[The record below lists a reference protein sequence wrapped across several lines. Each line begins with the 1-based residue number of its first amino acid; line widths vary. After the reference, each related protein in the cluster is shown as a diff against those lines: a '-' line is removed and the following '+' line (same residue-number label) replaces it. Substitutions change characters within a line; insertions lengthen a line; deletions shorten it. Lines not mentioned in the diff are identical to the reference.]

1 MFSHVKSSALLT
13 CLYLA
18 GLLRFF
24 KVLLLYRCEIQQG
37 LSKEICRVYHKNM
50 FVILM
55 GYLIDLFL
63 FCQWLQAEPSL
74 GVPHYQP
81 SNFPVAASVPR
92 MRGVSRLWPALGRAP
107 TPSRFPCGGG
117 GLPHRRH
124 GSRPVSSLGA
134 GHRLPQ
140 VNDCISIPVCQH

>member
-37 LSKEICRVYHKNM
+37 LLKEICRVYLKNM

-55 GYLIDLFL
+55 GYPIDLFL
-63 FCQWLQAEPSL
+63 FCQWLQTEPSL

-81 SNFPVAASVPR
+81 RNVRVAANAPR
-92 MRGVSRLWPALGRAP
+92 MRGVSAVASFGQG
-107 TPSRFPCGGG
+107 TDPSRFPCGGG

-140 VNDCISIPVCQH
+140 VNDCISILVCQH

>member
-18 GLLRFF
+18 GLLRCF

-37 LSKEICRVYHKNM
+37 LSKEICRVYLKNM

-63 FCQWLQAEPSL
+63 FCQWLQTEPSL

-92 MRGVSRLWPALGRAP
+92 MRVVSRLCPALGRAP
-107 TPSRFPCGGG
+107 TPSRAP
-117 GLPHRRH
+117 LWWRRLAAPAL
-124 GSRPVSSLGA
+124 GSRLGSSPGP
-134 GHRLPQ
+134 GHWPPTGRCL
-140 VNDCISIPVCQH
+140 H

>member
-55 GYLIDLFL
+55 GYLVDLFL
-63 FCQWLQAEPSL
+63 WWQRLQTEPSL
-74 GVPHYQP
+74 GVPITSP
-81 SNFPVAASVPR
+81 GTSVWRPTPR
-92 MRGVSRLWPALGRAP
+92 ACVVSLLWPALGRAP
-107 TPSRFPCGGG
+107 TPAGSPVEAAACLTGGMCQG
-117 GLPHRRH
+117 QCL
-124 GSRPVSSLGA
+124 VLVA

-140 VNDCISIPVCQH
+140 VNDCISVSVCQH